1 MARKP
6 RRRMTVIHSW
16 DEVPVFASEADES
29 AFWAEHELGEVL
41 LGQMAHDADQTL
53 RPPRPR
59 TKPIAL
65 RFDEDT
71 IQRAKTLASRRG
83 KGYQTLL
90 KEFVSERLYE
100 EEKREGLIGAGL
112 AGSVRDERR
121 LAQAATRA
129 KSPPRAARKASKKE
143 RPPPAT

>member
-1 MARKP
+1 
-6 RRRMTVIHSW
+6 MTVIHSW

-29 AFWAEHELGEVL
+29 AFWAEHELGEML
-41 LGQMAHDADQTL
+41 LGQMAPDADQTL
-53 RPPRPR
+53 PPPRPR

-71 IQRAKTLASRRG
+71 IRRAKALAARRG

-100 EEKREGLIGAGL
+100 EEKRDGLIGTGL
-112 AGSVRDERR
+112 AGSVRAERQ
-121 LAQAATRA
+121 LVQAATGA
-129 KSPPRAARKASKKE
+129 ESPPRAARQASKKE
-143 RPPPAT
+143 GRPPATEER